1 MTNLRM
7 KTISIS
13 RGYRARPVIHL
24 SELYMTLNMLFV
36 VIINV
41 DGLLCG
47 PGFINANIYELNKSK
62 MPCTNQL
69 TDISINKER
78 HDG

>member
-1 MTNLRM
+1 
-7 KTISIS
+7 
-13 RGYRARPVIHL
+13 
-24 SELYMTLNMLFV
+24 MTLNMLFV
-36 VIINV
+36 VMKVIINV
-41 DGLLCG
+41 DVLLCG
-47 PGFINANIYELNKSK
+47 PGFINPNIYELNKSK